1 MAIDPVTGTNSVRA
15 IRIARD
21 EASSRGSLFT
31 EMLDWMLAP
40 FLLVWPLSVGLTY
53 LIGISL
59 ANDAFD
65 RSLASKTRALA
76 EQVAWLPDARG
87 VKLMADMKALL
98 ADDEAQSYF
107 FRIDDIRGTALLG
120 EPELPALPRD
130 LLPDDGLVAFRT
142 VDFRESSVRIA
153 AFRRAGVP
161 DAKPPTEPV
170 VVYVA
175 ESTERR
181 TALAREIMKGIV
193 FPQLFVVPLMVL
205 LMWLGLRRGAAP
217 LERLRAQ
224 VTSRGPGDVAPL
236 QAPDAPE
243 EVAPLINAFNELLA
257 RVEHE
262 GAAQKRFIANAAH
275 QLRTPLAGIRI
286 EAELALRSE
295 NIDDKTAALEKISAG
310 TARTAHLINQLL
322 TLARTEGAATES
334 LPMLPLDFTAIARDA
349 VAAAYPLARAKHID
363 IGFDAPDAAHF
374 VRGHADLLRELV
386 SNLVDN
392 AICYTP
398 ENGHITVRIRNEGAT
413 MLEVEDD
420 GIGIPAAERERVFE
434 RFYRVI
440 GGEETGSGIGLA
452 IVREIAVRHGASV
465 MVTAPESGIGS
476 LFRVTFAQEAQAE
489 NADSGAR
496 NGHKRN

>member
-1 MAIDPVTGTNSVRA
+1 
-15 IRIARD
+15 
-21 EASSRGSLFT
+21 
-31 EMLDWMLAP
+31 MLDWMLAP

-65 RSLASKTRALA
+65 RSLAAKTRALA

-87 VKLMADMKALL
+87 ITLMADMKALL

-107 FRIDDIRGTALLG
+107 FRIDDVRGTALLG

-130 LLPDDGLVAFRT
+130 LLSDDGLVAFRT

-153 AFRRAGVP
+153 AFRRAGSS
-161 DAKPPTEPV
+161 ALAGPV

-236 QAPDAPE
+236 QAHDAPE
-243 EVAPLINAFNELLA
+243 EVTPLINAFNDLLA
-257 RVEHE
+257 RVERE

-286 EAELALRSE
+286 EAELAVRSE
-295 NIDDKTAALEKISAG
+295 NIDDKTAALEKISAA

-334 LPMLPLDFTAIARDA
+334 LPMLPLDFTAIARNA

-363 IGFDAPDAAHF
+363 IGFDAPDTALF
-374 VRGHADLLRELV
+374 VRGHTDLLREMV

-392 AICYTP
+392 AIRYTP
-398 ENGHITVRIRNEGAT
+398 EGGHITVRILNEAAT
-413 MLEVEDD
+413 ILEVEDD

-440 GGEETGSGIGLA
+440 SGEETGSGIGLA

-465 MVTAPESGIGS
+465 MVTTSASGIGS
-476 LFRVTFAQEAQAE
+476 LFRVTFTH
-489 NADSGAR
+489 GAKLESVDFAACDAR
-496 NGHKRN
+496 KRN